1 MEHHAPRRSVR
12 RWIAGTLLGLTLV
25 IGAVAGVSAHGFG
38 GPGGGPGGGPAGAA
52 TITAINGSQLSL
64 TTANGW
70 SRTLDAANASI
81 TGPDDATLAFS
92 DLQVGDEVRV
102 HEAPNFDGSST
113 VTEIAVVAPHV
124 DGTATAVTDTSVTVH
139 QSDGSS
145 RTVTLT
151 DSTTYSARREAA
163 AKADL
168 TVGSV
173 VRIEGTENADGSFTA
188 SSVSIRPAGLGG
200 TVTATTADSITVQDA
215 AGNTA
220 TIHVTAS
227 TTYRTA
233 NGAGTL
239 ADVTVGSVVRA
250 EGVKNADGSL
260 NATAVAVGNPD
271 GRFGGFGGP
280 GGRHGA
286 RGEMSDG
293 ATPSAS
299 PSASPTA

>member
-1 MEHHAPRRSVR
+1 MQQLAPRRSLR
-12 RWIAGTLLGLTLV
+12 RWIAGTALGLTLA

-38 GPGGGPGGGPAGAA
+38 GPGGGPGGGA

-70 SRTLDAANASI
+70 SRTLDAAGATI
-81 TGPDDATLAFS
+81 TGPDDATLALS

-102 HEAPNFDGSST
+102 HEARNFDGSTT
-113 VTEIAVVAPHV
+113 VTEISVLAPNV
-124 DGTATAVTDTSVTVH
+124 EGTVTAVTDTSVTV
-139 QSDGSS
+139 QEADGTS
-145 RTVTLT
+145 RTATLT
-151 DSTTYSARREAA
+151 DATTYSARRAAA

-188 SSVSIRPAGLGG
+188 TSVSIRPAGLGG

-215 AGNTA
+215 AGNSA

-227 TTYRTA
+227 TTYQTV

-260 NATAVAVGNPD
+260 NATAVRIGDAD
-271 GRFGGFGGP
+271 RRFGPFGGP
-280 GGRHGA
+280 GGRHGF
-286 RGEMSDG
+286 RGGMDHD
-293 ATPSAS
+293 AAPSAS
-299 PSASPTA
+299 PSA